1 MHLRFAAAV
10 RFALWVLAATPVR
23 AEDPVIGFKSD
34 DPDMN
39 AAIAKAR
46 GGLPGFWVKFKS
58 PGEGEDSFALKIA
71 ITLWLSPRF
80 KPL

>member
-10 RFALWVLAATPVR
+10 TFALWVFAATPVR